1 MIDVISKYGRVV
13 ATYENDE
20 VSNHQKMLLR
30 RKKNKKLIKRK
41 KRKKSNA
48 YTKTKVNFA

>member
-20 VSNHQKMLLR
+20 VLNHQKMLLR
-30 RKKNKKLIKRK
+30 RKRNKKLK
-41 KRKKSNA
+41 KLKSKKYA
-48 YTKTKVNFA
+48 YRKTKVNFA